1 MSNTLSRYKSILLAA
16 TLGVSMAVG
25 AFAVICYYEKLQ
37 LEEQFN
43 STFSDKTTGL
53 TKAVVAIEKV
63 LIATQ
68 QIMAISPNLS
78 AQNFSQLVNEKL
90 LSGTSIKGIEWAP
103 VVLTEN
109 QSEFEAKIQQS
120 GIFDFAIRE
129 MGSEQTCER
138 QPDKI
143 FPITYAEPSEHLGHE
158 LGLNISTDCEL
169 RSSMELAV
177 KQNRIVASQFEN
189 DSGEVGLRLLLPVEN
204 KQQVTGYVIGLVMI
218 NELVDSLWGEL
229 TQSANYRL
237 TIHADPNK
245 TEKLYDS
252 HWLTDCSSDC
262 DTENYEFSKSTDI
275 PFANQ
280 LWYISFNQ
288 LKLQGRDDYY
298 AYLAAFLVMLVTA
311 TLSYYLYNNIN
322 RMQWANKLVEERT
335 ASLKFQATHDQLT
348 SLLNKTS
355 LFAHLNTFSENC
367 ANSKF
372 TPFSILFIDLDHFK
386 KINDTMGHLVGDQIL
401 QLVSQRIKANSR
413 AKDLLFRFGGDEFV
427 ILLQDLSGQKQV
439 VTIAERYL
447 EDLKK
452 PYHIQE
458 QSYQIGAS
466 IGASIIDVAGTNSE
480 DILRNADIAMY
491 SAKESGRGQVV
502 FFRNQMYDQVMHQ
515 HKLESDLN
523 IAIEQEQFILHYQ
536 PIFDNHRNL
545 RGFEALA
552 RWQHK
557 SKGLIMPF
565 EFVPL
570 IESSNRVKPFGEL
583 VAQKA
588 IKKLKELYI
597 ASGKSVSNCP
607 YISINI
613 SPLQLLDDD
622 IVKVVEQLLMRYQ
635 VPGHLLAIELT
646 ESALIENHEIVNR
659 HLAQFNRLGVQI
671 YLDDFGTGYS
681 SLSLLQHFPIDTLKI
696 DRSFISALND
706 ETEEAEN
713 LVTAIIGM
721 ANALNMKVIAEGIEY
736 VHIMSK
742 LNNYGCTGFQGYY
755 FSKPMPE
762 QDVLQYISSLSPLT
776 RVSYWNSEAAQ
787 H

>member
-1 MSNTLSRYKSILLAA
+1 MLLALI
-16 TLGVSMAVG
+16 LGLSMAVG
-25 AFAVICYYEKLQ
+25 AFGVIRYYERLQ

-53 TKAVVAIEKV
+53 TKAIIAIEKV
-63 LIATQ
+63 LISTQ
-68 QIMAISPNLS
+68 QIMAIYPNLS
-78 AQNFSQLVNEKL
+78 AEKFAQIVNDKL

-103 VVLTEN
+103 VVMREN
-109 QSEFEAKIQQS
+109 VNQFESDVRQS
-120 GIFDFAIRE
+120 GVFDFFVRE
-129 MGSEQTCER
+129 MESEQACSGG
-138 QPDKI
+138 QSNL
-143 FPITYAEPSEHLGHE
+143 FPITYAEPSNNLGHE

-169 RSSMELAV
+169 RRSMSLAD
-177 KQNRIVASQFEN
+177 KENRIVASQFVNE
-189 DSGEVGLRLLLPVEN
+189 SGETGVRLLLPV
-204 KQQVTGYVIGLVMI
+204 KQEHEVKGYIIGLVMI

-229 TQSANYRL
+229 TQSPNYRL
-237 TIHADPNK
+237 TIHADIAGQQ
-245 TEKLYDS
+245 KLYDS
-252 HWLTDCSSDC
+252 HWLDECKDC
-262 DTENYEFSKSTDI
+262 DSDYAFNKSTDI

-288 LKLQGRDDYY
+288 IKLQGKEDYY

-311 TLSYYLYNNIN
+311 TLGYYLYNSIN
-322 RMQWANKLVEERT
+322 RMQWANELVEERT

-348 SLLNKTS
+348 LLLNKTS
-355 LFAHLNTFSENC
+355 LFSHLEQFVGNT
-367 ANSKF
+367 SKRKF
-372 TPFSILFIDLDHFK
+372 IPFSILFIDLDHFK

-401 QLVSQRIKANSR
+401 QLVSQRIKGNSR

-427 ILLQDLSGQKQV
+427 IILQGLSSQPQV

-452 PYHIQE
+452 PYHIKG

-466 IGASIIDVAGTNSE
+466 IGASIIDVPGTNSE
-480 DILRNADIAMY
+480 EILRNADIAMY

-502 FFRNQMYDQVMHQ
+502 FFHNQMYDQVMSQ
-515 HKLESDLN
+515 HKLEFDLN
-523 IAIEQEQFILHYQ
+523 LAIEQDQFTLHYQ
-536 PIFDNHRNL
+536 PIFDSNRKL
-545 RGFEALA
+545 KGFEALA
-552 RWQHK
+552 RWQHQ

-565 EFVPL
+565 DFVPL
-570 IESSNRVKPFGEL
+570 IESSNMVKPFGEL
-583 VAQKA
+583 IAKKA
-588 IKKLKELYI
+588 IKKLKHLYVESVKS
-597 ASGKSVSNCP
+597 ASPCP
-607 YISINI
+607 YVSINI

-622 IVKVVEQLLMRYQ
+622 IVKVVEDALQRYQ

-646 ESALIENHEIVNR
+646 ESALIENHEVVNR
-659 HLAQFNRLGVQI
+659 HLTEFSRLGVQV

-696 DRSFISALND
+696 DRSFILALND

-713 LVTAIIGM
+713 LVRAIISM

-736 VHIMSK
+736 LHIMARLS
-742 LNNYGCTGFQGYY
+742 NYGCTGFQGYY

-762 QDVLQYISSLSPLT
+762 QQVLQYISSLSPQT
-776 RVSYWNSEAAQ
+776 RVNYMPSEATQ